1 MLIEQ
6 IDNDLVAA
14 VKSKEE
20 TTISTLR
27 LLKSA
32 IHNWQIVKHAT
43 EKEPQD
49 ADILQVAQKEIKS
62 RKDSVEMYRKGGRGE
77 LAQKEEREIAI
88 LEKYLPEQVSPSE
101 IRAKVKE
108 IIEKT
113 QASGAQDMGKVMGP
127 VMNEF
132 KGKADGAMV
141 SNIVKEELSK

>member
-32 IHNWQIVKHAT
+32 IHNWQIAAQ
-43 EKEPQD
+43 KEPQE
-49 ADILQVAQKEIKS
+49 ADILQVIQKGIKS
-62 RKDSVEMYRKGGRGE
+62 RRDSIEMYKQGGRGE
-77 LAQKEEREIAI
+77 LAQKEEGEIAT
-88 LEKYLPEQVSPSE
+88 LEKYLPEQASDEE

-108 IIEKT
+108 IISQT
-113 QASGAQDMGKVMGP
+113 SVSGVQDMGKVMGP
-127 VMNEF
+127 IMNEF
-132 KGKADGAMV
+132 KGKADGALV
-141 SNIVKEELSK
+141 SKIVKEELSK